1 MAHVNEVSTL
11 VANLALVLSLV
22 VALVFGIVQAL
33 AASRDR
39 RERLTLET
47 LRAVHTHEFAGFIY
61 RINKGQVPATDE
73 ARKAMSAEDQI
84 LFIQFAQEME
94 SLGMLVVDGV
104 IDLTLVEKTLGS
116 FVITA
121 WERYKPIFTDMRQTT
136 NDPYLGEY
144 FQSLAELM
152 ARRLSDNPRPPA
164 YQLASS
170 ASPSNP

>member
-1 MAHVNEVSTL
+1 MAHIDEISTL

-22 VALVFGIVQAL
+22 VALVFGIAQAQ

-47 LRAVHTHEFAGFIY
+47 LRFVQTHEFAGFMY
-61 RINKGQVPATDE
+61 RISNGQVPNTNE

-84 LFIQFAQEME
+84 GFIQFAQEME

-116 FVITA
+116 FVISA
-121 WERYKPIFTDMRQTT
+121 WERYKPIFSELRQTG
-136 NDPYLGEY
+136 NDPHLGEY

-152 ARRLSDNPRPPA
+152 GRRLKDKPRPPA
-164 YQLASS
+164 YRLARG
-170 ASPSNP
+170 

>member
-1 MAHVNEVSTL
+1 MAHINEISTL

-22 VALVFGIVQAL
+22 VALVFGIAQVQ

-47 LRAVHTHEFAGFIY
+47 LRFVQTHEFAGFMY
-61 RINKGQVPATDE
+61 RINNGQVPTTNE

-84 LFIQFAQEME
+84 GFIQFAQEME

-116 FVITA
+116 FVIAA
-121 WERYKPIFTDMRQTT
+121 WERYEPIFSELRQIG

-152 ARRLSDNPRPPA
+152 GRQLKVKPRPPA
-164 YQLASS
+164 YQQARG
-170 ASPSNP
+170 

>member
-1 MAHVNEVSTL
+1 MAHLNEIATL
-11 VANLALVLSLV
+11 IANIALALSLV
-22 VALVFGIVQAL
+22 VALVFGIVQVQ

-39 RERLTLET
+39 RERLTLDT
-47 LRAVHTHEFAGFIY
+47 LRAFHSREFAGFMY
-61 RINKGQVPATDE
+61 RINSGQIPATDE
-73 ARKAMSAEDQI
+73 ARKAMSAEDQS

-121 WERYKPIFTDMRQTT
+121 WERYKPIFTDMRLTT

-152 ARRLSDNPRPPA
+152 ARRLSDQPRPPA
-164 YQLASS
+164 YKLGI
-170 ASPSNP
+170 

>member
-1 MAHVNEVSTL
+1 MAHINEISTL

-22 VALVFGIVQAL
+22 VALVFGIAQVQ

-47 LRAVHTHEFAGFIY
+47 LRFVQAREFAGFMY
-61 RINKGQVPATDE
+61 RINNGLVPTTDE

-84 LFIQFAQEME
+84 GFIQFAQEME

-104 IDLTLVEKTLGS
+104 IDLALVEKTLGS
-116 FVITA
+116 FVISA
-121 WERYKPIFTDMRQTT
+121 WERYKLSFSELRQIV

-152 ARRLSDNPRPPA
+152 ERRLKGKPRPPA
-164 YQLASS
+164 YQL
-170 ASPSNP
+170 PHG